1 MADAIDKRRSR
12 FNIEVTEDDIT
23 TAHVNDSYRCVV
35 AQAIARQIPGSRRIE
50 VDLQTIRWSDEN
62 GRHVFLTPYS
72 VAGYVVAFDAGEELH
87 PFRFQL
93 RDPHVAAQKKANSKA
108 AKAAVKSRGRI
119 TTERQRLFN
128 AESTLADPDASAEE
142 IAVAHERV
150 KAAPARIEAAQAAH
164 EDLKAAY
171 KAAGESI
178 SEERVTETKR
188 VAAPKVFKTKR
199 REYGH
204 RVLRV
209 NQAEGRKH
217 YAG

>member
-1 MADAIDKRRSR
+1 MAEKHRTR
-12 FNIEVTEDDIT
+12 FNVEVTAQDIEK
-23 TAHVNDSYRCVV
+23 AHVNDSYKCVV
-35 AQAIARQIPGSRRIE
+35 AQAVARQIPNARKIE
-50 VDLQTIRWSDEN
+50 VDIQTIRWSDEN

-72 VAGYVVAFDAGEELH
+72 VAGYIVAFDAGDELH

-93 RDPHVAAQKKANSKA
+93 RDPIQAAQKRANSEAARA
-108 AKAAVKSRGRI
+108 AKQSRDNLRQ
-119 TTERQRLFN
+119 ERDRLKN
-128 AESTLADPDASAEE
+128 AETVLADPAAPPDK
-142 IAVAHERV
+142 VAAAQVRV
-150 KAAPARIEAAQAAH
+150 KEAPAKIEAAQVAH

-178 SEERVTETKR
+178 AEERITDTARE
-188 VAAPKVFKTKR
+188 APPKVFKTKR

-209 NQAEGRKH
+209 NQAEDRKH

>member
-1 MADAIDKRRSR
+1 MGKSR
-12 FNIEVTEDDIT
+12 LSVDVTAADIT
-23 TAHVNDSYRCVV
+23 KAYVNDSYRCVV
-35 AQAIARQIPGSRRIE
+35 AQAIARQLPGARKIE
-50 VDLQTIRWSDEN
+50 VDLQTVRWSDDD

-72 VAGYVVAFDAGEELH
+72 VAGYIVAFDAGEELH

-93 RDPHVAAQKKANSKA
+93 RNPVPVAQKRARSEA
-108 AKAAVKSRGRI
+108 AKAAKRSRDKI
-119 TTERQRLFN
+119 NDERAKLVA
-128 AESTLADPDASAEE
+128 AEAVLADPDAPADK
-142 IAVAHERV
+142 VAAATERV
-150 KAAPARIEAAQAAH
+150 KTLPAKIASARVAH

-178 SEERVTETKR
+178 SEERITETPR
-188 VAAPKVFKTKR
+188 RAAPKVYKTKR
-199 REYGH
+199 REYGQ